1 MVIHNTHPCYCFLKN
16 SKIEKTCRHKSILG
30 IDMAIFL
37 DVIFFPSGT
46 QFLTIMIKT

>member
-1 MVIHNTHPCYCFLKN
+1 MVIYNTHPYYCFLKN

-30 IDMAIFL
+30 IDMAIFFRC
-37 DVIFFPSGT
+37 DFFPSGT